1 MMITEL
7 YSSDLNK
14 SDLAGNTIGDFSS
27 IDIQPSGRFLNNDD
41 IHQHFKSLLDS
52 QIRYLNQVVLAVK
65 FILLM
70 PGTNAISERSA
81 SAVSRMKTY
90 LRTTMTQQRMNNIMI
105 LHINKNLTDTVNH
118 KEILNNFITTN
129 DECGKHFGIFP

>member
-1 MMITEL
+1 MTTEL

-14 SDLAGNTIGDFSS
+14 SDLETQLEIFSS

-41 IHQHFKSLLDS
+41 IHQHFKSLPDS
-52 QIRYLNQVVLAVK
+52 QIRYLNQVVLVVK

-70 PGTNAISERSA
+70 PSTNAFSERSA
-81 SAVSRMKTY
+81 SVVSRMKTY
-90 LRTTMTQQRMNNIMI
+90 LCTMMTQQRMNNIMI

-118 KEILNNFITTN
+118 KEILNFITTN
-129 DECGKHFGIFP
+129 DERGKHFGIFP